1 MAIFMYYWIIFEL
14 MLLRTILTYGME
26 TSLSIALLVLILAT
40 LFIQRARKYG
50 LVISHIY
57 AIIVGLYHMLL
68 LPLICR
74 I

>member
-1 MAIFMYYWIIFEL
+1 
-14 MLLRTILTYGME
+14 ME
-26 TSLSIALLVLILAT
+26 WRRPLSIALLVLILAT

>member
-1 MAIFMYYWIIFEL
+1 

-57 AIIVGLYHMLL
+57 AIIVGLLSYATFTTYMQNLGPEVL
-68 LPLICR
+68 
-74 I
+74 